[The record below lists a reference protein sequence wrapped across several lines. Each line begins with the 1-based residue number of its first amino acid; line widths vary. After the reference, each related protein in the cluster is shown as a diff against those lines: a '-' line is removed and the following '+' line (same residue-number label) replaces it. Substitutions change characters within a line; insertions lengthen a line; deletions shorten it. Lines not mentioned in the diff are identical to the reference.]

1 MEQPK
6 KEKQKITV
14 RKVGDGNLNGELELT
29 LKEVQQR
36 QKLSKD
42 IKTDSFKE
50 AIKDI
55 SGVNINDDK
64 ATPIVQSRKVVKGG
78 PGVNTKVIAEDGTV
92 ASEARAGS
100 DKEKEM
106 LRKLKNQQND
116 TNKRRES
123 NSEHL
128 NYKLG
133 EENSLYQKKLREQEE
148 SKNNRE
154 KYAIKVKVKK

>member
-42 IKTDSFKE
+42 IKTDSFKKN
-50 AIKDI
+50 IKDI

-78 PGVNTKVIAEDGTV
+78 PGVKTKVIAEDGTV
-92 ASEARAGS
+92 ASEAKAGS
-100 DKEKEM
+100 DEEKEM
-106 LRKLKNQQND
+106 LRRLKNQEAD
-116 TNKRRES
+116 TNKRRRY
-123 NSEHL
+123 NSEYV
-128 NYKLG
+128 NYQLG
-133 EENSLYQKKLREQEE
+133 DENSVYEKKLREQEE
-148 SKNNRE
+148 SRNNRE

>member
-6 KEKQKITV
+6 KTKQKITV
-14 RKVGDGNLNGELELT
+14 KKVGDGNLNGELELT
-29 LKEVQQR
+29 EKEVQQR

-42 IKTDSFKE
+42 IKTDSFK
-50 AIKDI
+50 KDVKDM

>member
-6 KEKQKITV
+6 KTKQKITV
-14 RKVGDGNLNGELELT
+14 RKVADGNLNGELELT
-29 LKEVQQR
+29 RKEVQQR

-50 AIKDI
+50 ATKEIAGVDI
-55 SGVNINDDK
+55 NNDK
-64 ATPIVQSRKVVKGG
+64 ATPIVQSRKVVAGG
-78 PGVNTKVIAEDGTV
+78 PGVKTKVIAEDGTV
-92 ASEARAGS
+92 SSEAKAGS

-133 EENSLYQKKLREQEE
+133 EENKLYQKKLREQEE